1 MSREI
6 DKQRETSFNDSIDDF
21 VCATEQ
27 EKAAFDF
34 AREKHKATRRK
45 DGSEYFTHCV
55 AVANLVRS
63 FGIDDSE
70 MVVAALCHDLVEDE
84 DVTLEELTAKFGP
97 NVSRWVDGLTKLRG
111 KEGKADHL
119 ETQRKVVDRAFL
131 EPQVAIIKLADRL
144 HNMMTMDFMSE
155 DKQKSKSRETLD
167 IYAPLAESLGM
178 WRVKTW
184 LEDLSFKYVNP
195 EGHAWVVETLLKDP
209 RLSETEVTNIHS
221 HLENLLDM
229 SGFSGNVEVQ
239 YKGLY
244 EADRKRERSARRG
257 LSAYDNFGY
266 VNDLVSYRVVLD
278 DWQEE
283 KQMDGD
289 LSCYTFLGVV
299 HEAFGGRVDIKRFDD
314 FIVSPRVNNYQ
325 ALQTTINTHGGPI
338 EVAITTRTHE
348 DFNEWGVVGKIK
360 TKSPDVRDFV
370 QKIIFLPSG
379 KVRFLPKMAT
389 GWDVAYEISP
399 VLGEK
404 ADHILVNGERKPLS
418 YVVPNG
424 AVVKVEYSKNSR
436 PVPSDAVNYVSGR
449 TGELMREQGQ
459 KYKLRGEVAKGREKL
474 TSVLSEFGIVSLE
487 DLEEID
493 RFMASGTDWGFDDQ
507 PFVTLLME
515 TGCNSRESLYAQ
527 IGSGSQNLDQIA
539 NILRRLGVSKE
550 SLGWSTLV
558 LKGEDR
564 PGILA
569 ELSGFLQEH
578 DKNIV
583 SIRNVSAG
591 DKFELKMVISGL
603 DAVSEQ
609 ALREF
614 LNTSTRYQEILLV

>member
-1 MSREI
+1 MH
-6 DKQRETSFNDSIDDF
+6 RETTFNDKIEDF
-21 VCATEQ
+21 VCSTPQ
-27 EKAAFDF
+27 EKEAFDF
-34 AREKHKATRRK
+34 ARDKHKETRRK

-55 AVANLVRS
+55 AVANLIRS

-70 MVVAALCHDLVEDE
+70 IIVAALCHDLVEDE
-84 DVTLEELTAKFGP
+84 DVTLEELSAKFGP

-111 KEGKADHL
+111 KEGGADHL

-144 HNMMTMDFMSE
+144 HNMMTMDFMSPE
-155 DKQKSKSRETLD
+155 KQRSKSRETLD
-167 IYAPLAESLGM
+167 IYAPLAASLGM

-195 EGHAWVVETLLKDP
+195 EGYNWVVQTLLQDS
-209 RLSETEVTNIHS
+209 RLSETEVINIHS
-221 HLENLLDM
+221 RLENLLAM
-229 SGFSGNVEVQ
+229 SGFSGHVEVR

-257 LSAYDNFGY
+257 LAVYDNFGY

-278 DWQEE
+278 DWQEDKE
-283 KQMDGD
+283 MDGV

-299 HEAFGGRVDIKRFDD
+299 HEAYKGKVDIKRFDD
-314 FIVSPRVNNYQ
+314 FIVSPRVNNYR
-325 ALQTTINTHGGPI
+325 ALQSTINTQGGPI
-338 EVAITTRTHE
+338 EIAIATKTYE

-360 TKSPDVRDFV
+360 TKSPDVRDYV

-424 AVVKVEYSKNSR
+424 AVVKVEYNKKSK
-436 PVPSDAVNYVSGR
+436 PVPNDAVNYVSGK
-449 TGELMREQGQ
+449 TGELMREQSQ
-459 KYKLRGEVAKGREKL
+459 KHRLRGEVAKGREKL
-474 TSVLSEFGIVSLE
+474 MDVLSQFGIVSLE

-493 RFMASGTDWGFDDQ
+493 RFMESGSDWGLEDQ

-515 TGCNSRESLYAQ
+515 TGCDSRESLYGQ
-527 IGSGSQNLDQIA
+527 VGSGSQSLDQIVS
-539 NILRRLGVSKE
+539 ILKRLGLSKE
-550 SLGWSTLV
+550 ALGWSTLV

-564 PGILA
+564 PGVLA
-569 ELSGFLQEH
+569 ELSGFLQEIN
-578 DKNIV
+578 KNIV

-591 DKFELKMVISGL
+591 DKFELKMVISDL
-603 DAVSEQ
+603 DPQSEQ
-609 ALREF
+609 ALREK
-614 LNTSTRYQEILLV
+614 LGMDLKYSQVLLV